1 VRAILPQLRLG
12 DPKGL
17 PSFFALCACAVFLT
31 GCAGMKLGA
40 GYNMEAKQFF
50 LQIEKPLEP
59 GLKK

>member
-1 VRAILPQLRLG
+1 MRAFVL
-12 DPKGL
+12 
-17 PSFFALCACAVFLT
+17 ALVALALA
-31 GCAGMKLGA
+31 GCAGVKLGL

>member
-1 VRAILPQLRLG
+1 MRQLL
-12 DPKGL
+12 L
-17 PSFFALCACAVFLT
+17 ALVALALT

-50 LQIEKPLEP
+50 LQIEKPLEA

>member
-1 VRAILPQLRLG
+1 MRAVIL
-12 DPKGL
+12 
-17 PSFFALCACAVFLT
+17 ALVALALA

-50 LQIEKPLEP
+50 LQIEKPLES

>member
-1 VRAILPQLRLG
+1 MRAVIL
-12 DPKGL
+12 
-17 PSFFALCACAVFLT
+17 ALVALALA

>member
-1 VRAILPQLRLG
+1 MRAILLALV
-12 DPKGL
+12 
-17 PSFFALCACAVFLT
+17 ALCLT
-31 GCAGMKLGA
+31 GCAGVKLGL

>member
-1 VRAILPQLRLG
+1 MIRAVVLA
-12 DPKGL
+12 
-17 PSFFALCACAVFLT
+17 FALLALT
-31 GCAGMKLGA
+31 GCAGMKVGM

>member
-1 VRAILPQLRLG
+1 MRQLL
-12 DPKGL
+12 L
-17 PSFFALCACAVFLT
+17 ALAALALT
-31 GCAGMKLGA
+31 GCAGMKVGM